1 MLLLKNKVSQSY
13 PLNLP
18 LHIPTVKQITKGNPE
33 KMVKTKQNN
42 LKSAHATK
50 PWQKPVDYVI

>member
-1 MLLLKNKVSQSY
+1 MLLLKNKVSQNY

-50 PWQKPVDYVI
+50 P